1 MQRAIGF
8 PRLALSDPFSIT
20 QTTLQEKISR
30 TEAPSSGLCAGNA
43 FHSFPPKFKHNKS
56 NRK

>member
-1 MQRAIGF
+1 MSVKR
-8 PRLALSDPFSIT
+8 PFSIT

-43 FHSFPPKFKHNKS
+43 FHSFPPKLQA
-56 NRK
+56 